1 MTLPQPHRAIYD
13 LELDHA
19 SGASGIVSLDGR
31 MVVEWRGG
39 AACDGFTSEQRV
51 VTRTRDD
58 QGVTSMS
65 DVRLSTWESL
75 DGNEFRYDRGEYLD
89 GELAAHEF
97 GVAKRQD
104 GVVVLVPDEGETIEL
119 PAKVM
124 FPSAYNAALVKA
136 MRKGSRSLVAIL
148 FDGAQSSASDVT
160 AFLGAPKSA
169 NNGAVKTSIK
179 HADRGVALS
188 DMQPQLVHMSY
199 FDSDGAHEM
208 KTADAPPNFE
218 MDYQLFP
225 NGVMDQLKLSYGDV
239 VIGGT
244 MKSLEYFPSGGC

>member
-1 MTLPQPHRAIYD
+1 
-13 LELDHA
+13 
-19 SGASGIVSLDGR
+19 
-31 MVVEWRGG
+31 
-39 AACDGFTSEQRV
+39 
-51 VTRTRDD
+51 
-58 QGVTSMS
+58 
-65 DVRLSTWESL
+65 
-75 DGNEFRYDRGEYLD
+75 
-89 GELAAHEF
+89 
-97 GVAKRQD
+97 
-104 GVVVLVPDEGETIEL
+104 
-119 PAKVM
+119 M

-199 FDSDGAHEM
+199 FDM

-225 NGVMDQLKLSYGDV
+225 NGVIDQLKLSYGDV

-244 MKSLEYFPSGGC
+244 MRSLEYFPSGGC